1 MSGPQVLVTF
11 GVVVIVLL
19 AIDLFVVH
27 RRDTTVTVRSAAIW
41 SVVWIGA
48 AVGFGFAVFP
58 FYGDGGSVGDYF
70 GVFVVEK
77 ALSVDNVFLW
87 LVVFASLGVPKNA
100 QRRVLLFGVLGALVL
115 RFGVVNAGVVIMESF
130 TWVLWVAGA
139 FLLYAG
145 YKMWKERHEPVGGH
159 GASGTDTAE
168 QTDSALT
175 RLIRRLLPT
184 TEGFRGDRF
193 VVRED
198 GRLRATPLLLALIL
212 VELSDIVMA
221 LDALP
226 ATLAISTDAVVV
238 MCATGFALLGLRA
251 LFFLLSGIAERLRYL
266 KIAVALILVYIGA
279 TLIIEN
285 VVETYH
291 ASTAQ
296 SLAVIGVVLAAAVF
310 ASVRAQRAET
320 RSTGTDH
327 DGGSAGPADGGADPA
342 DPADGGAD
350 PSDPSDESAATPAQQ
365 TATRPE

>member
-1 MSGPQVLVTF
+1 MSGSQVLAIF

-27 RRDTTVTVRSAAIW
+27 RRETTVTVRSAAIW

-48 AVGFGFAVFP
+48 AVVFGFAVFP
-58 FYGDGGSVGDYF
+58 FYGDDGSVGDYF

-77 ALSVDNVFLW
+77 SLSVDNVFLW

-145 YKMWKERHEPVGGH
+145 YKMWRERHEPVGGH
-159 GASGTDTAE
+159 HAGGAEAE

-175 RLIRRLLPT
+175 RLIRRVLPT

-226 ATLAISTDAVVV
+226 ATLAISTDVVVV

-285 VVETYH
+285 VVEAYH

-296 SLAVIGVVLAAAVF
+296 SLAVIGVVLAAAVL
-310 ASVRAQRAET
+310 ASVRAQRAED
-320 RSTGTDH
+320 RSTGADD
-327 DGGSAGPADGGADPA
+327 DGGPAD
-342 DPADGGAD
+342 DGVL
-350 PSDPSDESAATPAQQ
+350 T
-365 TATRPE
+365 TRRS